1 MKATKKNESSLVSET
16 QPPSSPKSPSKAPR
30 ALESAAPSLGCPFYQ
45 HPPPATLPGVC
56 TLTHYKSKE
65 GEGCAEKAGFVSE
78 VADL

>member
-30 ALESAAPSLGCPFYQ
+30 ALKSAAPSPGCPFHQ
-45 HPPPATLPGVC
+45 HPLPGVC
-56 TLTHYKSKE
+56 TLTHNKSKE
-65 GEGCAEKAGFVSE
+65 REVCTEKAGFVSE